1 MIPGLYFGQLGLG
14 FLNLQ
19 VWGLLVSFGFL
30 SALLISLKEAKEKNI
45 DSEIIWNLMI
55 LALLGMIL
63 GGKLFYSAF
72 NLVSSGGVAF
82 SFNSGFSF
90 IGGALLAGVLVF
102 LYLKSSKQDWK
113 KISDLLVV
121 GFIVSLI
128 FTRIGCFLISD
139 HIGKITTLPWGMQY
153 IDGTVRHP
161 IALYY
166 LLFLSLIFLIIK
178 KLQKRKLADGFLF
191 FYFLLLYSFFR
202 FVTDFFRCSDL
213 AICDARFWGLTVTQ
227 LILIPIFFI
236 SFLEIRKYGK
246 SNIEKPISIL

>member
-19 VWGLLVSFGFL
+19 SWGLLASFGFL
-30 SALLISLKEAKEKNI
+30 LALLISLKEAKEKNI

-55 LALLGMIL
+55 MALLGMIL

-72 NLVSSGGVAF
+72 SLVSSGGVAF

-90 IGGALLAGVLVF
+90 IGGALLAGISVF
-102 LYLKSSKQDWK
+102 LYLQSSKQDWK

-121 GFIVSLI
+121 GFIISLI
-128 FTRIGCFLISD
+128 FTRIGCLLISD

-161 IALYY
+161 IALYH

-178 KLQKRKLADGFLF
+178 KLQKIKSADGFLF
-191 FYFLLLYSFFR
+191 FSFLLLYSFFR

-213 AICDARFWGLTVTQ
+213 AICDAHFGGLTATQ
-227 LILIPIFFI
+227 WILAPIFFI
-236 SFLEIRKYGK
+236 SLLEVRKYSK
-246 SNIEKPISIL
+246 LRSYIQD